1 MIIKKI
7 IIAYGTTGK
16 TKTNRFWSSV
26 KTYKSLNISGLTWS
40 FANMFALLS
49 RRTSMVTRVTY
60 AIFDPYVCPPIQ
72 EEGDGGMVTISSSHM
87 ESSSFIL

>member
-1 MIIKKI
+1 MNYLLQYYICTVCSMIIKKI

-49 RRTSMVTRVTY
+49 RRTSMVTRLPEV
-60 AIFDPYVCPPIQ
+60 AA
-72 EEGDGGMVTISSSHM
+72 
-87 ESSSFIL
+87 L